1 MRQGARSALGH
12 ALTFALPGRSTAA
25 VTADDERQEQGRDRF
40 DELDAP
46 CPDPSQARA
55 HVLGF
60 ASAGPGPCR
69 RTPRAVVQ
77 SWARPGD
84 GTARSNN
91 MEALMA
97 PRPKTSS
104 LNVRV
109 TADEMEY
116 LQGMADELEITL
128 SDAVRAAI
136 SRSILRDVEHGE
148 READDDLKWIARNA
162 RTVTA
167 SPLAE
172 PRTWEDGNS

>member
-1 MRQGARSALGH
+1 
-12 ALTFALPGRSTAA
+12 
-25 VTADDERQEQGRDRF
+25 
-40 DELDAP
+40 
-46 CPDPSQARA
+46 
-55 HVLGF
+55 
-60 ASAGPGPCR
+60 
-69 RTPRAVVQ
+69 
-77 SWARPGD
+77 
-84 GTARSNN
+84 
-91 MEALMA
+91 MA